1 MGVLGLTRWANESE
15 RLVSSELTLPIPS
28 EAGKALENGEPVQLN
43 SEGDWLVIDA
53 WAWIHYVWHSMNTNV
68 YQGGSLLHFRV
79 HLISW
84 IEKLRAAGFHLVVVF
99 DGPRLHQKIGPLLSR
114 TQNYVR
120 LNAKLM
126 RAGPNLRADHEFEHA
141 RMLPRGLTQCVQD
154 VLQSSGVEMI
164 MGAEEVDSLLA
175 QLADERAG
183 YVLSRDSDFLIL
195 CGNAPKCKGYIPLGS
210 IEFIAKETAPPLP
223 EAPPA
228 DDDGFMTVSTSK
240 RNKKAAQQAKKAH
253 LPYLLQSPVLP
264 HQSSTLKETSV
275 RFRCFSSY
283 KCAELLKLPMSILPV
298 FAALVGTDHRTN
310 TQAELFNGMFHG
322 VPNRMQT
329 IAALLAEQYT
339 RIKEGGIPP
348 PPVSEE
354 ADDEHD
360 LDMADPVIR
369 LLASTFDSIVDF
381 GRKRRG
387 APLPVSWESRK
398 EIVNSMHSMALSYMP
413 SRTSEAM
420 ERFMAAS
427 DLPALQLYQNA
438 YWAGHFD
445 QALVSAMLER
455 IYIARVFLEEPDE
468 PSAERVIVRP
478 MRKVLWSI
486 LFSVWLTAHPEE
498 KTKIEEAM
506 EELGVDEESEQVLEK
521 TEGQEENE
529 NDVKEENDENDDDG
543 NEDGEQDEEANDVR
557 EPEPEPEPE
566 ESGPAPIT
574 FVTEYTRTEYS
585 LRKEEVPVYALPVQ
599 LEQMARQAPLPSSLA
614 RMVDQYA
621 DALAANP
628 DTEPEL
634 VQAAELPHDVRMD
647 LWRYTHHTDIPEL
660 ERLPQD
666 VRSFAAA
673 LRYTI
678 VTNQER
684 LGALRTRH
692 NWSMAEIQAAV
703 NAACITRR
711 VNKEASPEEMQ
722 SIVAAYPHG
731 SPSNRSISLCTM
743 FSFVLQMSALFT
755 QSLGLADEL
764 PHGRPM
770 WEPPLF
776 HACLGSKMDPNAK
789 KTPPN
794 EAWTKFEDPELC
806 DLLFTVVTHG
816 LDAKIGRTRTAPV
829 PQTKSS
835 GGQRQRRHL
844 GFLEETML

>member
-1 MGVLGLTRWANESE
+1 
-15 RLVSSELTLPIPS
+15 
-28 EAGKALENGEPVQLN
+28 
-43 SEGDWLVIDA
+43 
-53 WAWIHYVWHSMNTNV
+53 
-68 YQGGSLLHFRV
+68 
-79 HLISW
+79 
-84 IEKLRAAGFHLVVVF
+84 
-99 DGPRLHQKIGPLLSR
+99 
-114 TQNYVR
+114 
-120 LNAKLM
+120 
-126 RAGPNLRADHEFEHA
+126 
-141 RMLPRGLTQCVQD
+141 
-154 VLQSSGVEMI
+154 
-164 MGAEEVDSLLA
+164 
-175 QLADERAG
+175 
-183 YVLSRDSDFLIL
+183 
-195 CGNAPKCKGYIPLGS
+195 
-210 IEFIAKETAPPLP
+210 
-223 EAPPA
+223 
-228 DDDGFMTVSTSK
+228 
-240 RNKKAAQQAKKAH
+240 
-253 LPYLLQSPVLP
+253 
-264 HQSSTLKETSV
+264 
-275 RFRCFSSY
+275 
-283 KCAELLKLPMSILPV
+283 
-298 FAALVGTDHRTN
+298 
-310 TQAELFNGMFHG
+310 
-322 VPNRMQT
+322 
-329 IAALLAEQYT
+329 
-339 RIKEGGIPP
+339 
-348 PPVSEE
+348 
-354 ADDEHD
+354 
-360 LDMADPVIR
+360 
-369 LLASTFDSIVDF
+369 
-381 GRKRRG
+381 
-387 APLPVSWESRK
+387 
-398 EIVNSMHSMALSYMP
+398 
-413 SRTSEAM
+413 
-420 ERFMAAS
+420 MAAS

-647 LWRYTHHTDIPEL
+647 LWRYTHHTDSPEL

>member
-28 EAGKALENGEPVQLN
+28 DAGNALENGEPVQLN

-84 IEKLRAAGFHLVVVF
+84 IEKLRSAGFHLVVVF

-126 RAGPNLRADHEFEHA
+126 RAGPNLRTDNEFEHA

-154 VLQSSGVEMI
+154 VLQACQVEMI
-164 MGAEEVDSLLA
+164 MGAEEVDSLIA

-210 IEFIAKETAPPLP
+210 IEFIAKETAPPAP

-240 RNKKAAQQAKKAH
+240 RNKKAAQQAKMAH
-253 LPYLLQSPVLP
+253 LPYVLPSPVLP
-264 HQSSTLKETSV
+264 HQSATLKETSL

-310 TQAELFNGMFHG
+310 TQAEVFNGMFHG

-329 IAALLAEQYT
+329 IATLLAEQYT
-339 RIKEGGIPP
+339 RIKEGGVPP

-354 ADDEHD
+354 AEDEHE

-369 LLASTFDSIVDF
+369 LLACTFDSIVDF

-398 EIVNSMHSMALSYMP
+398 EIVNSMHAMALSYMP

-420 ERFMAAS
+420 ERFMAES
-427 DLPALQLYQNA
+427 DLPALQMYQKA
-438 YWAGHFD
+438 YWMGHFD

-468 PSAERVIVRP
+468 PSAERVVVRP

-506 EELGVDEESEQVLEK
+506 EELGVDEASEEVAEDG
-521 TEGQEENE
+521 EAEAEENE
-529 NDVKEENDENDDDG
+529 EEEEENDEDDD
-543 NEDGEQDEEANDVR
+543 EEEKEANE

-566 ESGPAPIT
+566 ESGPAPLT

-585 LRKEEVPVYALPVQ
+585 LRKEEVPVHALPVQ
-599 LEQMARQAPLPSSLA
+599 LEQMARSAPLPASLA
-614 RMVDQYA
+614 KMVDQFVEAYM
-621 DALAANP
+621 ANP
-628 DTEPEL
+628 DAEPEL
-634 VQAAELPHDVRMD
+634 VQAAELPKDVRRD
-647 LWRYTHHTDIPEL
+647 LWRYTHHADIPEL
-660 ERLPQD
+660 ERLPED

-684 LGALRTRH
+684 LGSLRTRH
-692 NWSMAEIQAAV
+692 NWSMPEIQAAV
-703 NAACITRR
+703 YAACITRR

-722 SIVAAYPHG
+722 SIVDAYPHG
-731 SPSNRSISLCTM
+731 SPSNRSISLSTM

-776 HACLGSKMDPNAK
+776 HACLGSRMDPNAK

-806 DLLFTVVTHG
+806 DTLLAVVTHG
-816 LDAKIGRTRTAPV
+816 LEAKIGRTRTAPA
-829 PQTKSS
+829 PQAKSS
-835 GGQRQRRHL
+835 GGRQRRHL
-844 GFLEETML
+844 GILEETML